1 MNKKLLI
8 IVSTLALF
16 ITAIFFFKYSQFGTV
31 LVWNASNGGEWL
43 LPLVMVSALLDSVNP
58 CAFSVLLITI
68 AFLFS
73 LGKSQKDV
81 LLLGGSYIAGL
92 FLTYFLIGLGILR
105 ALHIF
110 GMPHFMGRIGA
121 IAVIVFGILNLL
133 SYFFPSVTWIP
144 GIPASVHQKMAKL
157 LERVSLSA
165 VFLVGVLVA
174 LCEFPCTGGPYLMV
188 LGLLH
193 DSATYLSGFG
203 YLVFYNLLF
212 VSPLLLIL
220 LVASRKELLEK
231 VDMWR
236 KKETKKSK
244 LLIGTAMIVL
254 GIIIIF
260 FI

>member
-1 MNKKLLI
+1 MSKKLLTFSG
-8 IVSTLALF
+8 VLALF
-16 ITAIFFFKYSQFGTV
+16 IGGLFFFKYSSFGTV
-31 LVWNASNGGEWL
+31 LVWNASLGGTWL
-43 LPLVMVSALLDSVNP
+43 LPLVVVSALLDSINP

-81 LLLGGSYIAGL
+81 LLLGGSYVAGL
-92 FLTYFLIGLGILR
+92 FLTYFLIGLGILK
-105 ALHIF
+105 ALHVF
-110 GMPHFMGRIGA
+110 GVPHFMGRLGA
-121 IAVIVFGILNLL
+121 IAVIIFGILNLL
-133 SYFFPSVTWIP
+133 NYFFPSITWIP

-165 VFLVGVLVA
+165 VFFVGVLVA

-193 DSATYLSGFG
+193 DNATYISGFG
-203 YLVFYNLLF
+203 YLLFYNLLF

-220 LVASRKELLEK
+220 FVASRKELLEK
-231 VDMWR
+231 VNVWR
-236 KKETKKSK
+236 KAETRKAK
-244 LLIGTAMIVL
+244 LWVGLAMIAL